1 MSSAA
6 PGLLRPAWLLALAV
20 IVALCVLARRAARR
34 ADPAGGPWSAALARL
49 RANRAAAAALYLI
62 IALAVLSAL
71 APWLAPYDPS
81 AQPDIV
87 HLAGRAPSLAH
98 PLGTDAFSRDVLSR
112 LLHGGRVSL
121 TVALLS
127 MLVSVTV
134 GTAYGAVAGFVG
146 GRLDSWMM
154 RLIDAA
160 LSVPRI
166 LILIAVLSLWGRIRL
181 DLLVVLIGLTGWF
194 GVSRL
199 VRAQVLGVRHLD
211 FVTSARALGAPG
223 PRVLLRHVLP
233 NVLSPV
239 VVAATL
245 GIGNVIILEAGL
257 SYLGIGVQPP
267 QASWGNIIQDAGSQ
281 VASLWWLSLFP
292 GMAIVI
298 TVMAFNTLGDGL
310 RDALD
315 PRQLP
320 RS

>member
-1 MSSAA
+1 MS
-6 PGLLRPAWLLALAV
+6 LLRPGWLLTAAIVVVCCAL
-20 IVALCVLARRAARR
+20 VLRAARR

-49 RANRAAAAALYLI
+49 RDHRPAVLALCLV
-62 IALAVLSAL
+62 IALAVTSAL
-71 APWLAPYDPS
+71 APLLAPYDPS

-87 HLAGRAPSLAH
+87 ALANRPPSLAH
-98 PLGTDAFSRDVLSR
+98 PLGTDTYSRDVLSR
-112 LLHGGRVSL
+112 VLYGGRVSL

-127 MLVSVTV
+127 MLVSITV
-134 GTAYGAVAGFVG
+134 GTAYGATAGFVG
-146 GRLDSWMM
+146 GRTDAVMM

-160 LSVPRI
+160 MSVPRI
-166 LILIAVLSLWGRIRL
+166 LILIAVLSLWGRIPL
-181 DLLVVLIGLTGWF
+181 AMLVLLIGLTGWF
-194 GVSRL
+194 AVSRL

-211 FVTSARALGAPG
+211 FVISARALGAPAR
-223 PRVLLRHVLP
+223 RVLVRHVLP
-233 NVLSPV
+233 NVVSPV

-281 VASLWWLSLFP
+281 VASLWWLTLFP
-292 GMAIVI
+292 GLAIVL